1 MNSSSEWKNNNYV
14 ITLSYSKEELEAL
27 SKVGHLLEIVQL
39 ITVGKF
45 LVDNG
50 LIKFDKEKSEGVCE
64 K

>member
-27 SKVGHLLEIVQL
+27 SKVGHLLEIIQL

-45 LVDNG
+45 LTDNG
-50 LIKFDKEKSEGVCE
+50 LIKFDKEMKGVE